1 VNFVFIV
8 KRNNIDWNDRLSIFD
23 DLYDQR
29 KLASAIAFDQT
40 AIHINPNLAE
50 IHFNLGLAFGKQG
63 RKSDA
68 IAQFQKARPLYQQKG
83 DTKKVADIDRL
94 IQELS

>member
-1 VNFVFIV
+1 MNFVFIV

-29 KLASAIAFDQT
+29 KLASTIASDQT
-40 AIHINPNLAE
+40 AIRINPNYAQA
-50 IHFNLGLAFGKQG
+50 HFNLGLAFMEQGK
-63 RKSDA
+63 KSDA
-68 IAQFQKARPLYQQKG
+68 IAQFQKARSLYQQKG
-83 DTKKVADIDRL
+83 NNKRVADIDRL

>member
-1 VNFVFIV
+1 M
-8 KRNNIDWNDRLSIFD
+8 KRSNIDWNDRLSIFD

-29 KLASAIAFDQT
+29 KLASAIASDQT
-40 AIHINPNLAE
+40 AIRINPNYVQA
-50 IHFNLGLAFGKQG
+50 HFNLGLAFMEQSK
-63 RKSDA
+63 KSDA

-83 DTKKVADIDRL
+83 DIKKVADIDRL

>member
-1 VNFVFIV
+1 MNFVFIV

-29 KLASAIAFDQT
+29 KLASAIASDQT

-50 IHFNLGLAFGKQG
+50 IHSNLGLAFMEQGK
-63 RKSDA
+63 KSDA

-83 DTKKVADIDRL
+83 NTKTVTDIDRL

>member
-1 VNFVFIV
+1 M
-8 KRNNIDWNDRLSIFD
+8 KRNNINWNDRLSIFD

-29 KLASAIAFDQT
+29 KLTSTIASYKT
-40 AIHINPNLAE
+40 AIRINPNLALAYY
-50 IHFNLGLAFGKQG
+50 NLGLAFMEQGK
-63 RKSDA
+63 KSDA

-83 DTKKVADIDRL
+83 DTKTVADIDRL

>member
-1 VNFVFIV
+1 MNFVFIV

-29 KLASAIAFDQT
+29 KLASAIASYQT
-40 AIHINPNLAE
+40 AIRINPNYANA
-50 IHFNLGLAFGKQG
+50 HFNLGLVLKKQG
-63 RKSDA
+63 KKLDA

-83 DTKKVADIDRL
+83 DTKEVADIDRL